1 VRKRKIVYLSVDFGS
16 GHNSAVQAIQESI
29 DKYYPDK
36 YDHKT
41 IDVVAL
47 IGRRLDNFIEGAL
60 KKAHVYAPFSWKT
73 LFELSDKSEVVNHF
87 DKKGYPIVKKY
98 LKPIL
103 DERPDIIISCYPFL
117 AYSIS
122 RYLDDTH
129 KEIPL
134 VMVVTDSGDVHSSW
148 INSNVDHYLA
158 QNNETAFYLRMAG
171 VEEEKINVLGF
182 PLRQIFYKKYSR
194 TSLRDEYKVPK
205 NNKLIFYFN
214 GAWGLGKV
222 VDKLK
227 EMDAMLDSI
236 SIIVNCG
243 TNEKLIKKIKKR
255 KFRNQIIPVG
265 YIDNVPEMISAAD
278 LVISKAGGA
287 SIMEI
292 ITLKTPLV
300 VTEVLP
306 GQEEPNARFIESMGF
321 GYVEKS
327 PKRLAETVKYILE
340 TDDLKRLKKN
350 ITDYKTNDKADQRVA
365 DFIDALG

>member
-1 VRKRKIVYLSVDFGS
+1 MKKRKIVYLTVDFGS

-29 DKYYPDK
+29 DRYYPGK

-47 IGRRLDNFIEGAL
+47 IGKRLDSFIEGAL

-73 LFELSDKSEVVNHF
+73 LFELSDKSEVVSHF
-87 DKKGYPIVKKY
+87 DKKGYPVIKNY
-98 LKPIL
+98 LKPVL

-122 RYLDDTH
+122 KYLDDNH

-158 QNNETAFYLRMAG
+158 QNNETAFYLSIAG
-171 VEEEKINVLGF
+171 VEKEKINVLGF
-182 PLRQIFYKKYSR
+182 PLRQNFYKKYSK
-194 TSLRDEYKVPK
+194 TKLRSDYEIPK

-227 EMDAMLDSI
+227 EMDAMLVNI

-243 TNEKLIKKIKKR
+243 TNEKLIKKINKKR
-255 KFRNQIIPVG
+255 FKNQIIPIG
-265 YIDNVPEMISAAD
+265 YIDNVPEMIFAAD

-340 TDDLKRLKKN
+340 NNELKRLKKN
-350 ITDYKTNDKADQRVA
+350 VCDYKTNDNADLRVA
-365 DFIDALG
+365 RFINKLR